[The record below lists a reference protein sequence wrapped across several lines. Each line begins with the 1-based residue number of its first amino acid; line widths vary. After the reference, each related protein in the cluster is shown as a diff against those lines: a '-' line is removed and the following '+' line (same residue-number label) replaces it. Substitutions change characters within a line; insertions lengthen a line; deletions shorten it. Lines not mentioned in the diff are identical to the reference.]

1 MYRQTEAVTKLQN
14 GNADV
19 LADYLISYK
28 RDNPGIANSTL
39 SITLLNLIR
48 FAERVNKPFTNISYE
63 DVLKHLDCFRKSESL
78 DPNGRW
84 RGMYNL
90 FVIIITR
97 FFKWLYYPDIDAD

>member
-63 DVLKHLDCFRKSESL
+63 DVLKHLDGFRKSESL

-84 RGMYNL
+84 EGY
-90 FVIIITR
+90 V
-97 FFKWLYYPDIDAD
+97 